1 MTGSFFPATWH
12 KFSRE
17 TSPGQGNGKRTSFKE
32 RSSFPRASC
41 VLPLSKQENCVTRRT
56 GRKKHLRSEIMKD
69 RRKSV
74 PAGPYGTLLH
84 APCLALR
91 TLFPSPHH
99 PQQHPHDSP
108 NAGRCTTFFLLHAE
122 AIFPAFRITPPAG
135 GAPKSG
141 RMLQKKYS
149 NPGGNSAQ
157 AGNRQAVSSGR
168 KFHPA
173 GKPPEQDRRKNPLK
187 KYGRR
192 EKSSHEWP
200 VHSPFTFA
208 AGTFQV
214 ERNMRNRCL
223 PEKGS
228 PRRKACCGTCRCTG
242 GPREKISTGP

>member
-1 MTGSFFPATWH
+1 
-12 KFSRE
+12 
-17 TSPGQGNGKRTSFKE
+17 
-32 RSSFPRASC
+32 
-41 VLPLSKQENCVTRRT
+41 
-56 GRKKHLRSEIMKD
+56 MKD

-74 PAGPYGTLLH
+74 PAGSYGTLLH

-173 GKPPEQDRRKNPLK
+173 GKPPEQDRRKSPLK

-208 AGTFQV
+208 AGTFQA
-214 ERNMRNRCL
+214 ERNVRNKCL
-223 PEKGS
+223 PEKDS
-228 PRRKACCGTCRCTG
+228 PQEKSLLRNMPLHRRLQRK
-242 GPREKISTGP
+242 KISTAHTFCRKREEDEGAQERTAEYRWRKPFFDRRAEKLPEARTRLREKTGYGKGS